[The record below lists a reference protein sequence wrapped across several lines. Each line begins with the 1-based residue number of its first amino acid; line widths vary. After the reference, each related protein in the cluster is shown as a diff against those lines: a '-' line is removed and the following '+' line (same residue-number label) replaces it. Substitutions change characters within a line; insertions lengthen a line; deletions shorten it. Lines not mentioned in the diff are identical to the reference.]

1 MRRPPVKLLPRS
13 ISSRRYGTSTT
24 RPPIIRIS
32 NGTFYRHHPNSSLAS
47 TTPNPPL
54 FENLNFELPSF
65 ASKKEYWSILGPS
78 SSGKTTFL
86 QILGGKHLSIPPT
99 ARSYP
104 YLESDEI
111 EKKDHQLRN
120 PERAI
125 KHVGFDG
132 EQGLGGQAPQ
142 SAYLSARYE
151 SRREDTDFSVL
162 DYLQGNTELNPSQ
175 DIGGKKIDTASLE
188 RVIQDLRLEDLVDM
202 PVSNLSNGQTRR
214 ARIARALLGK
224 PEVLLLDEPFMG
236 LDPPT
241 LLSLSPMLRGLAEA
255 NTPRLVL
262 SLRPQDPI
270 PDWITHLVYLKG
282 NCQVAFKGAK
292 AKVLEQVKDYV
303 EAVKNGDIEPD
314 FRMPLYSMNEVGRS
328 LTENG
333 VYDAGP
339 PPSSRLSR
347 HNHRNPWSVMV
358 DDTFDIE
365 RLTPTELRRYQEAK
379 RRSDEY
385 PENVSKD
392 DKVILGMIPREAAI
406 ETATLSRDGYLL
418 KDPQPPEIG
427 SPLIEMEGASIS
439 YGSKCVLGNWKQ
451 EVDGELRDGL
461 WWTVKR
467 GERWGIFG
475 PNGSGKTTILSLIC
489 SDHPQTYS
497 LPIRLF
503 GRSRLPEPGRPGI
516 SIFDIQA
523 RIGHSSPEIHN
534 HIPRSLT
541 LRQVLENAW
550 SDTFRGVPKLDA
562 SASDK
567 IDACLRWFEQDFR
580 PGVDTGHESAEE
592 LQLLKSQK
600 SYLASSTIKAQVEA
614 EIESRPTWADDL
626 LFGGLPFSAQRVAL
640 FLRAIIKQPDL
651 VILDEAFSGM
661 DDGVRDRCLLFL
673 AHGEAKI
680 LSNFTAHHTQS
691 PKIKSRRPR
700 FAESAISKA
709 GMVKV
714 GGLTKD
720 QALICIS
727 HVREEIPGSIR
738 EWICLPEANTGKPAR
753 FGRLDGPIEGDYK
766 RWNEIWGISSVKR
779 LCSAVPAMESRHT
792 PTQELSPDSS
802 SRSPSNTQLTPDTD
816 SDDSDLELSERSREV
831 WDAEGGDDDDDVGE
845 EGEYGDNSG
854 RRRRA
859 SVSTVQSYQLY
870 TPDEERAV
878 VRKFD
883 RKLVLFVA
891 LLYMLSFLDRSNI
904 GNAKIAGL
912 DIDLELD
919 STRYEWVITA
929 FYIAYI
935 SFEWMSILWKIIPAH
950 IYITAIVLSWGLIA
964 SLQSVATSFAGLL
977 VLRTLLGI
985 GEAGFTGIPFYLS
998 FFFKREELALRT
1010 GFFISAAPLATSFA
1024 STLAWAII
1032 ALGKHGPI
1040 APWRLLFLIEG
1051 FPSVL
1056 VAVIAWN
1063 IIPDSPS
1070 TAPYLTAR
1078 EKHVARL
1085 RLRKSKSSHSKKE
1098 SKNGLNVK
1106 EMLST
1111 ITDPK
1116 TYITAAMFFLTN
1128 LAFSSLPVFLPTII
1142 HEMGHSPKT
1151 RPSTIRASLPTR
1163 LPCPHLSDKHRARSP
1178 FIIFHA
1184 LLSALGYALICIS
1197 GLCGW
1202 NNWIRYAGVYPA
1214 AVGFFS
1220 VVTIV
1225 ITWSINNQEGESRQ
1239 GAGFAMLQIIGQCG
1253 PLVGV
1258 RLYPEEEA
1266 PFYVRGMGVCAGA
1279 MVGVAILAG
1288 GLRVYLRRRNG
1299 RVEYGKIGD
1308 RGERRRSGICFDF
1321 K

>member
-1 MRRPPVKLLPRS
+1 MRRPPVRLLPRS

-24 RPPIIRIS
+24 RPPIIRLF

-54 FENLNFELPSF
+54 FKNLNFNLPSF
-65 ASKKEYWSILGPS
+65 AHEKEYWSILGPS

-86 QILGGKHLSIPPT
+86 QILGGKHLAIPPT

-104 YLESDEI
+104 YLESDEL

-120 PERAI
+120 PARAI

-132 EQGLGGQAPQ
+132 EQGLGVQAPQ

-162 DYLQGNTELNPSQ
+162 NYLQGNTELNPSQ

-188 RVIQDLRLEDLVDM
+188 RVIRDLRLEDLADM

-241 LLSLSPMLRGLAEA
+241 LLSLSPMLWGLAEA
-255 NTPRLVL
+255 NAPRLVL

-282 NCQVAFKGAK
+282 NCQVAFQGAK

-303 EAVKNGDIEPD
+303 GAVERGDIESD
-314 FRMPLYSMNEVGRS
+314 FQMPLYSMHEVGRS

-333 VYDAGP
+333 VIDAGRP
-339 PPSSRLSR
+339 TTSSTEPVSR
-347 HNHRNPWSVMV
+347 
-358 DDTFDIE
+358 
-365 RLTPTELRRYQEAK
+365 
-379 RRSDEY
+379 
-385 PENVSKD
+385 D
-392 DKVILGMIPREAAI
+392 DKVIEMITQKAAT
-406 ETATLSRDGYLL
+406 ETTTLSRDGYLL

-451 EVDGELRDGL
+451 QVNGKLRDGL

-550 SDTFRGVPKLDA
+550 SDTFQGVPKLDA

-567 IDACLRWFEQDFR
+567 IDASLRWFEQDLR
-580 PGVDTGHESAEE
+580 PGVDTSSKSAEE
-592 LQLLKSQK
+592 LQRLKSHK
-600 SYLASSTIKAQVEA
+600 SPLASSPFKAQVET
-614 EIESRPTWADDL
+614 EVELRPTWADDL

-673 AHGEAKI
+673 AHGEAKV
-680 LSNFTAHHTQS
+680 LSDVAVHPTRS
-691 PKIKSRRPR
+691 PRIVDSAVSR
-700 FAESAISKA
+700 A

-714 GGLTKD
+714 SGLTKD

-738 EWICLPEANTGKPAR
+738 EWICLPEANT
-753 FGRLDGPIEGDYK
+753 
-766 RWNEIWGISSVKR
+766 
-779 LCSAVPAMESRHT
+779 AMESRHT
-792 PTQELSPDSS
+792 PIQELSTDSS
-802 SRSPSNTQLTPDTD
+802 SSNARLTPDPD
-816 SDDSDLELSERSREV
+816 SDDSDLEMNELGESHHLQRRSSDPEKV
-831 WDAEGGDDDDDVGE
+831 WDAEGGEDDDVGE
-845 EGEYGDNSG
+845 EEEYEDDSG

-859 SVSTVQSYQLY
+859 SVSTAQSYQLY
-870 TPDEERAV
+870 TPDEERVV

-912 DIDLELD
+912 DLDLELD
-919 STRYEWVITA
+919 SNRYEWVITA

-935 SFEWMSILWKIIPAH
+935 CFEWMSILWKIIPAH
-950 IYITAIVLSWGLIA
+950 IYITGIVFSWGLIA
-964 SLQSVATSFAGLL
+964 SLQSIATSFAGLL
-977 VLRTLLGI
+977 VLRILLGI

-1032 ALGKHGPI
+1032 ALGKHSPI

-1051 FPSVL
+1051 FPSIL

-1078 EKHVARL
+1078 EKRVARL
-1085 RLRKSKSSHSKKE
+1085 RLRKSKSSKKE

-1116 TYITAAMFFLTN
+1116 TYITATMFFLTN

-1142 HEMGHSPKT
+1142 HEMGHSPA
-1151 RPSTIRASLPTR
+1151 RAQALSAPPYLLAFLAVILTA
-1163 LPCPHLSDKHRARSP
+1163 HLSDKHRARSP

-1184 LLSALGYALICIS
+1184 LLSAAGYALICIS
-1197 GLCGW
+1197 GLYQW
-1202 NNWIRYAGVYPA
+1202 NHWIRYAGVYPA
-1214 AVGFFS
+1214 AMGFFS

-1239 GAGFAMLQIIGQCG
+1239 GAGFAVLQVIGQCG

-1266 PFYVRGMGVCAGA
+1266 PFLCAGHGGLCGGYGVCCCSG
-1279 MVGVAILAG
+1279 VGIE
-1288 GLRVYLRRRNG
+1288 GLS
-1299 RVEYGKIGD
+1299 E
-1308 RGERRRSGICFDF
+1308 EEE
-1321 K
+1321 